1 MEEILDNYT
10 RFYNKVKR
18 FEDMQ
23 NFPQVADYC
32 VSKDEVHE
40 YFLEKQEILDKKGSM
55 RFQYTIMGLLLILPI
70 IISSA
75 FKKENL
81 PLGDYTFIIS
91 LLLGV
96 ILLIIYR
103 VIINILIKKK
113 LYLIYQENIEQYVRD
128 VLNYNS

>member
-18 FEDMQ
+18 FEDMH

-32 VSKDEVHE
+32 ISKEEVHE
-40 YFLEKQEILDKKGSM
+40 YLLEKQEILDKKGSI
-55 RFQYTIMGLLLILPI
+55 RSQYTIMGLLLILPI
-70 IISSA
+70 IILSA
-75 FKKENL
+75 FEKEEL
-81 PLGDYTFIIS
+81 PLGDYTFVVS
-91 LLLGV
+91 LLLGL

-103 VIINILIKKK
+103 ISINILIKKK
-113 LYLIYQENIEQYVRD
+113 LSSIYQEKIEHYVRD